1 MKRRKFVTIA
11 GIGVVAAGGAAYFI
25 NKNYQMNKYDEH
37 VAKVWS
43 HSTKFSGAD
52 NEVMKELVR
61 YATLAANSHNTQPWL
76 FKIGS
81 RRITIS
87 PDFSRRCPVV
97 DPDDHHLYAS
107 LGCATENIVHAA
119 KAFGLKANVSV
130 ENNPGNVID
139 IHFEPISIETTELFQ
154 AIPKRQCTKVTYSGK
169 KVSAEELKILETA
182 AQDQGIS
189 TQLFTDKK
197 NMEAILE
204 YVVQGNTAQM
214 RDDAFIK
221 ELKDWVRFNASSALK
236 HGDGLFSATSGNPT
250 APNWLGGLIFNMA
263 FTEKAENDKYKE
275 QIRSSAGVI
284 AFVSEQDNVEHWVKA
299 GRSYQRFALQA
310 TALGLKHAFIN
321 QPVEVPEVRSQFASY
336 LNNGDRR
343 TDLLVRFGYGPE
355 MLKTMRRP
363 IDQVIVQE

>member
-1 MKRRKFVTIA
+1 MKRRKFITIA
-11 GIGVVAAGGAAYFI
+11 GIGFVAAGGATYFI
-25 NKNYQMNKYDEH
+25 NNNYQMSKYENQ
-37 VAKVWS
+37 AATIWS
-43 HSTKFSGAD
+43 HSTKFSGSD
-52 NEVMKELVR
+52 NEVMKDLVR

-76 FKIGS
+76 FKIG
-81 RRITIS
+81 RRSIIIS
-87 PDFSRRCPVV
+87 PDLSRRCPVV

-130 ENNPGNVID
+130 QNNSNNVIE
-139 IHFEPISIETTELFQ
+139 INFEPISIEKTKLFQ
-154 AIPKRQCTKVTYSGK
+154 AIPKRQCTKVTYNGK
-169 KVSAEELKILETA
+169 KVAAEELKKLEMS
-182 AQDQGIS
+182 AQDEGIS

-197 NMEAILE
+197 NMETILN
-204 YVVQGNTAQM
+204 YVVEGNTAQM
-214 RDDAFIK
+214 RDEAFIK
-221 ELKDWVRFNASSALK
+221 ELKEWIRFNASSALK

-250 APNWLGGLIFNMA
+250 APNWLGDLIFNMA
-263 FTEKAENDKYKE
+263 FTEEAENDKYME

-284 AFVSEQDNVEHWVKA
+284 AFISEQDNVEHWIKA

-321 QPVEVPEVRSQFASY
+321 QPVEVPQVSAQFADY
-336 LNNGDRR
+336 LNIGDRR

-363 IDQVIVQE
+363 LDQVIVG